1 MKNNSHNAPR
11 IGIIGGGQLAKMTA
25 ISAIN
30 YGCEIVILERSKKS
44 PAENLATEIIYG
56 DWDDPENLL
65 KLANKVDVITLE
77 NEFVDANS
85 LKVLEEEGYSLCP
98 SSRTISLVQDKLIQK
113 KALNNAGIPVVTFVE
128 IESRQDI
135 INHADKLGW
144 PIILK
149 ARRDAYDGKGN
160 YTVDNKDS
168 VDSAWAKLNGDKKK
182 LYIENFCD
190 FKSELAV
197 IITRNVNGEVST
209 YPIVESIQKNHICHI
224 VRAPA
229 NINNEIAKKA
239 LDLAIK
245 AVEAID
251 GTGSIGVEMFLTK
264 NNEIIVNEM
273 APRVHNTGH
282 YTIEACET
290 SQFEN
295 HVRAVLGLPLG
306 STRMVAPAAV
316 MINMLGN
323 KEGNG
328 FPTGIEKALAINGVH
343 IHVYGKTTTRIGRK
357 MGHVTALGS
366 CIAEAE
372 NVAIEAATLIN
383 FGKKNDAK

>member
-65 KLANKVDVITLE
+65 KLANKVYVVTLE

-85 LKVLEEEGYSLCP
+85 LKVLEEKGHSLCP

-160 YTVDNKDS
+160 YTVDNKDG

-372 NVAIEAATLIN
+372 NVAIEAATSIS
-383 FGKKNDAK
+383 FGKQK

>member
-65 KLANKVDVITLE
+65 KLANKVDVVTLE

-85 LKVLEEEGYSLCP
+85 LKVLEEKGHSLCP

-383 FGKKNDAK
+383 FGK

>member
-383 FGKKNDAK
+383 FGK

>member
-1 MKNNSHNAPR
+1 MKNNFLNAPR

-25 ISAIN
+25 ISAIK
-30 YGCEIVILERSKKS
+30 YGCDIIILERSKKS
-44 PAENLATEIIYG
+44 PAENIATEIIYG
-56 DWDDPENLL
+56 DWNNPENLL
-65 KLANKVDVITLE
+65 KLANKVDVVTLE

-85 LKVLEEEGYSLCP
+85 LKVLEEEGHSLCP
-98 SSRTISLVQDKLIQK
+98 GSRTIGLVQDKLIQK
-113 KALNNAGIPVVTFVE
+113 KALNNAGIPVVTFAE

-135 INHADKLGW
+135 IHHANQLGW

-160 YTVDNKDS
+160 YTLHNKD
-168 VDSAWAKLNGDKKK
+168 DIDLAWTKLNGDNRK
-182 LYIENFCD
+182 LYIESFCD

-197 IITRNVNGEVST
+197 IITRDVNGEVST
-209 YPIVESIQKNHICHI
+209 YPIVESIQRNHVCHI

-229 NINNEIAKKA
+229 NISNVIAKKA

-245 AVEAID
+245 AVETID
-251 GTGSIGVEMFLTK
+251 GTGSIGVEMFSTK

-295 HVRAVLGLPLG
+295 HVRVVLGLPLG

-323 KEGNG
+323 KKGNG
-328 FPTGIEKALAINGVH
+328 SPTGIEKALAINGAH
-343 IHVYGKTTTRIGRK
+343 IHIYGKTITNIGRK

-366 CIAEAE
+366 NITEAE
-372 NVAIEAATLIN
+372 NIATEAAALIN
-383 FGKKNDAK
+383 FGEEK

>member
-160 YTVDNKDS
+160 YTVDNKDD

-383 FGKKNDAK
+383 FGK

>member
-1 MKNNSHNAPR
+1 M
-11 IGIIGGGQLAKMTA
+11 
-25 ISAIN
+25 
-30 YGCEIVILERSKKS
+30 
-44 PAENLATEIIYG
+44 
-56 DWDDPENLL
+56 
-65 KLANKVDVITLE
+65 KLANKVDVVTLE

-239 LDLAIK
+239 LGLAIK

-383 FGKKNDAK
+383 FGK